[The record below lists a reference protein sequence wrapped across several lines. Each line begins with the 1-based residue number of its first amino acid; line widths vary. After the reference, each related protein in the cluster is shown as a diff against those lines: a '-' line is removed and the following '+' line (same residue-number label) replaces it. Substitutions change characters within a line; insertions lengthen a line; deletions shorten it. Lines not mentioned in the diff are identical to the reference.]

1 MGLHRGK
8 AELKYRLIRMRVAG
22 YTFREIEKRMGISKK
37 TLIRWNREMAQRVEA
52 SRAEKIEKF
61 GKLIE
66 DSLLGALVGN

>member
-1 MGLHRGK
+1 M
-8 AELKYRLIRMRVAG
+8 KYRLIRMRVAG